1 MVFLHCHCQCCLES
15 KYRLCPEPSICGWYH
30 LMNGLSILRTTTK
43 HDANMQVK
51 MLLSHGSETKVGQHP
66 LLLNGS
72 PINDIDCINYLEML
86 AYDLLTYLGL

>member
-1 MVFLHCHCQCCLES
+1 MI
-15 KYRLCPEPSICGWYH
+15 R
-30 LMNGLSILRTTTK
+30 LSILRTTIE

-51 MLLSHGSETKVGQHP
+51 MLLSHGSETKVGLRP

-72 PINDIDCINYLEML
+72 PINDIDCINYLEIML